1 MKSRLKF
8 ALGMFCLLAGS
19 GAALFLAGCQHS
31 RAKSTLVFKPVPEL
45 SSGSA
50 SAGIGDAGNKFQVG
64 DLVSVNF
71 SGVEMILPPHEE
83 RVKDDG
89 TITLPLINS
98 VKVENKTPGEV
109 QRMIRDL
116 YVPRY
121 YRNLT
126 ITVQSQNQYFYVG
139 GEVKAANRYPYLGE
153 TTVLKAVQSAG
164 DFTDFANK
172 HKVKLT
178 HVNGRT
184 IVIDCLKAIEHPELD
199 PPVYPGDKI
208 YVPRRLF

>member
-1 MKSRLKF
+1 MLTIRRAHERGHADHGWLDTSHTFSF
-8 ALGMFCLLAGS
+8 AGYYDPAHLGFRALRVINEDRVAPGQGFGRHPHRDMEILSWVLEGGLSHQDSMGNGS
-19 GAALFLAGCQHS
+19 VI
-31 RAKSTLVFKPVPEL
+31 R
-45 SSGSA
+45 
-50 SAGIGDAGNKFQVG
+50 
-64 DLVSVNF
+64 
-71 SGVEMILPPHEE
+71 
-83 RVKDDG
+83 
-89 TITLPLINS
+89 
-98 VKVENKTPGEV
+98 PGEV